1 MANEI
6 IGSEQRKGSGSV
18 RKGEGVTLIL
28 SETWHF
34 RVKTDQVT
42 SSRTDVLFNTP
53 GLPRAGL
60 IYGPLGLV
68 CDSIECDRDEKHAW
82 YWNITCQFKTGT
94 EEQKQNAENNP
105 DPATWIPI
113 FKIDSFTTKEH
124 VIAKD
129 RSNPAKYPNNSV
141 GTPFD
146 PPLTTTSSLC
156 QFSFTQF
163 EDPGLKI
170 KDFLDR
176 NDCVNLASFDAIG
189 QVFAARTLLVEV
201 QEAELGSFAG
211 YTAWRA
217 RYRVT
222 YDPDT
227 HDEKRADMGP
237 FFIDAADGNKVKRYM
252 DDTNAFGIV
261 GALDGS
267 GAKAATPAE
276 LAFRVKKEISFNW
289 IRTS

>member
-1 MANEI
+1 VANEI
-6 IGSEQRKGSGSV
+6 VGSEQRKGSGSV

-42 SSRTDVLFNTP
+42 SSRSDVLFNTP

-68 CDSIECDRDEKHAW
+68 CDSIECDREELHAQ

-113 FKIDSFTTKEH
+113 FKIDSFTTKEK
-124 VIAKD
+124 VISKD
-129 RSNPAKYPNNSV
+129 RSTPAKYPVNSA

-146 PPLTTTSSLC
+146 QPLTATSSLC

-163 EDPGLKI
+163 EEPGLKI

-176 NDCVNLASFDAIG
+176 NDCVNSSSFDAIG
-189 QVFAARTLLVEV
+189 QIFAARTLLIEV
-201 QEAELGSFAG
+201 QEAELGSYAG

-237 FFIDAADGNKVKRYM
+237 FYLDAGVLKRYM

-276 LAFRVKKEISFNW
+276 LSFRNKKEISFNW